1 MVRVKGETFNQFFNV
16 LEEWNRNLKGCF
28 NESSASILLAELP
41 PEPFLDFISAR

>member
-1 MVRVKGETFNQFFNV
+1 MVRVKGETLNQLFGV
-16 LEEWNRNLKGCF
+16 LEEWDSNFKGCF